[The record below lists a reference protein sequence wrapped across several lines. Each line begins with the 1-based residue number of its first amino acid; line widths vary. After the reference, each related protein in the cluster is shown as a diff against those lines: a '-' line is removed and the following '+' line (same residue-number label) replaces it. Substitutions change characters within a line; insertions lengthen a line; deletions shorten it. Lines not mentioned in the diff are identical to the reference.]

1 MEIIKEGL
9 VYSIPTRNRTAEP
22 LVIQFIE
29 KKFNEEEGK
38 YEVVTDGIVNE
49 DLLEVLINRVKT
61 LNKNVKFDENVMILE
76 ALETALNWEQ
86 VRRRKS
92 ERIQAK
98 MKAIAEEVKQEGGMG
113 VSGAGDDLVNVN
125 GGGGNSA
132 DDNSSTDNPSGS
144 DENEE

>member
-29 KKFNEEEGK
+29 KKFTEKEGK

-98 MKAIAEEVKQEGGMG
+98 MKAIAEEVK
-113 VSGAGDDLVNVN
+113 
-125 GGGGNSA
+125 
-132 DDNSSTDNPSGS
+132 
-144 DENEE
+144 